1 MMKHKSAVLLLPAIF
16 AAVSCFGIGDAGLTV
31 KGEVVDQKGAKI
43 EGCKLELR
51 MEKNDFLADWQQIG
65 SPFEQTFTISPG
77 TNRLFFV
84 ILCEGASLPY
94 RTKVFVVKGA
104 ERFEEPIDL
113 GTIRVERR

>member
-1 MMKHKSAVLLLPAIF
+1 MMKRTSAAVLLLATF
-16 AAVSCFGIGDAGLTV
+16 AAASCYGIGDAGLTV
-31 KGEVVDQKGAKI
+31 KGKIIDQKGAKI

-51 MEKNDFLADWQQIG
+51 MEKNEFLADWQQVG

-84 ILCEGASLPY
+84 ILCEGIPSPH

-104 ERFEEPIDL
+104 ERFEDPIDL
-113 GTIRVERR
+113 GTIRLERP